1 VNPVSRPRRLVRLP
15 VAAVAVLSLG
25 LVSACGVGP
34 EVLAP
39 TTAAQVGDDR
49 ISVDEVDQA
58 TDDLCTMLGQL
69 VEAGNDAA
77 VPGGVA
83 RQDMV
88 SALTLRSMADQLSA
102 EYDVEVGESVD
113 AAAEAQEQQLSG
125 AGVDADAIDAVLP
138 QITAGA
144 YFAEVLV
151 AIGREELGLPESED
165 NAAEALD
172 AGLETAVAW
181 QEENGFEVNPR
192 FGTIELE
199 VGEQGLIRGLSE
211 TSVAVSIEAQ
221 AGVDGET
228 NVGDLPASQRCGA

>member
-1 VNPVSRPRRLVRLP
+1 MSPVSRRLTRLP
-15 VAAVAVLSLG
+15 VAAAALLGLGVLSG
-25 LVSACGVGP
+25 CGVGP

-39 TTAAQVGDDR
+39 GTAAQVGQER
-49 ISVDEVDQA
+49 ITVEEVDAA
-58 TDDLCTMLGQL
+58 TDDFCTMVGQL
-69 VEAGNDAA
+69 VESGNGEA

-88 SALTLRSMADQLSA
+88 SALSLRSLGDQLSA
-102 EYDVEVGESVD
+102 EFGVDVSTN
-113 AAAEAQEQQLSG
+113 AAAAADAQEQQLSQ
-125 AGVDADAIDAVLP
+125 AGVDAETLEDVLP
-138 QITAGA
+138 QLTAGS

-151 AIGREELGLPESED
+151 AIGRDELGLPTTDD
-165 NAAEALD
+165 NLDQALD

-199 VGEQGLIRGLSE
+199 AGEQGLVRGLSE

-221 AGVDGET
+221 AGVDGDT